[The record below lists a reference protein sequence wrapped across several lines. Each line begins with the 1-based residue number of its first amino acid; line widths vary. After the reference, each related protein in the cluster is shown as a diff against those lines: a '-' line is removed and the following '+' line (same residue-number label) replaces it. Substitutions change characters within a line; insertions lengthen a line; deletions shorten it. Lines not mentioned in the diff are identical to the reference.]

1 MAYNEQLADKIREA
15 LADRD
20 LPDVEEKK
28 MFRGICF
35 MVNGKMCVCAS
46 GDEMLCRI
54 GPAYKDALEKHG
66 VRGMIRNGKTL
77 KDFVFVSNEAMKT
90 KKEFDSWIAQALA
103 FNKFAKATKK

>member
-1 MAYNEQLADKIREA
+1 MAYNEKLADKIREA
-15 LADRD
+15 LANHD
-20 LPDVEEKK
+20 LPDIEEKK

-54 GPAYKDALEKHG
+54 GPEYKDALEKHG
-66 VRGMIRNGKTL
+66 VRGMIRNGKAL
-77 KDFVFVSNEAMKT
+77 KDFIFVSEDAMKT
-90 KKEFDSWIAQALA
+90 KKEFDSWINKALA